1 MKTFLAPLCLLTLTL
16 PAAAWNKPGH
26 MATGAVAYHDLKTNS
41 GLLEKLVAVL
51 REHPDYAAKWKPQ
64 VDEGAAA
71 NIPEAEV
78 LLMLAARWPDDSED
92 GHKGQKGEWHYIN
105 TPLAFDGSPTKP
117 AKPNNLV
124 SSFAERVTDFKS
136 APDNAEGKIQK
147 AIALCWILHQ
157 LGDAHQPLH
166 AVSLFSSRFQ
176 GNAGDLGGNI
186 FYVRYSEGGAT
197 QKLHFV
203 WDEAITS
210 SYNLRQLNQLAI
222 TLRAENPRTKFE
234 NVAEQKPQKWIEESA
249 ALAKSVVYQNG
260 ALQSGPNKN
269 DGIVLPPGYSQER
282 GRVGKQRGTL
292 AGYRMADWLKANL

>member
-1 MKTFLAPLCLLTLTL
+1 MKNFLAPLCLLTLAL

-26 MATGAVAYHDLKTNS
+26 MATGAVAYHDLKANPA
-41 GLLEKLVAVL
+41 LVEKLVAVL
-51 REHPDYAAKWKPQ
+51 REHPDYETKWKSQ
-64 VDEGAAA
+64 VDAGAAA

-92 GHKGQKGEWHYIN
+92 GHSGQKGEWHYIN
-105 TPLAFDGSPTKP
+105 TPVSFDGSPTKP
-117 AKPNNLV
+117 PKPNNLV
-124 SSFAERVTDFKS
+124 SAFPERVQDFKS
-136 APDNAEGKIQK
+136 APNSPEGKTQK
-147 AIALCWILHQ
+147 AVALCWILHQ

-166 AVSLFSSRFQ
+166 AVSLFSQRFQ

-186 FYVRYSEGGAT
+186 FYVRFSEGGAT
-197 QKLHFV
+197 QKLHAI

-222 TLRAENPRTKFE
+222 TLRSENPRAKFE
-234 NVAEQKPQKWIEESA
+234 NIAEQKPEKWIEESA

-260 ALQSGPNKN
+260 MLQSGPNKN
-269 DGIVLPPGYSQER
+269 DGMVLPVGYSQER